1 MKHGKKPKSRKRKI
15 IYAAILTI
23 LLLFAIPGL
32 YNGLYIRHY
41 EIDTEKVSAPV
52 RIALITDLH
61 SCKYGDKE
69 EKLISAIEQQQ
80 PDIIALCGDFF
91 DDERP
96 DDNSET
102 LLMGIADKYPCF
114 YVTGNHECWSSSE
127 EYAEKMNILNRYG
140 VHILSG
146 NTETIDINGQKIN
159 ICGVDD
165 PEAVIPGSSTPAA
178 DTFEEQLEH
187 LEALPENDNFTIL
200 LSHRPER
207 FEDYNSS
214 CFDLVLCG
222 HAHGGQ
228 WRIPGILNGLYAPD
242 QGFFP
247 EYAGGKYV
255 RDDMTMIVSR
265 GLARESTRIPRFY
278 NRPELVVIDIL

>member
-1 MKHGKKPKSRKRKI
+1 MKHDKKPISKRRKI
-15 IYAAILTI
+15 IYAVILTVI
-23 LLLFAIPGL
+23 LLFAIPGL
-32 YNGLYIRHY
+32 YNGLCIRHY
-41 EIDTEKVSAPV
+41 EIETEKVSTPV

-61 SCKYGDKE
+61 SCKYGDNE

-96 DDNSET
+96 DDNSEA
-102 LLMGIADKYPCF
+102 LLQGIADKYPCF

-127 EYAEKMNILNRYG
+127 EYTEKMNILNSYG

-146 NTETIDINGQKIN
+146 NMETIDVNGQNIN

-165 PEAVIPGSSTPAA
+165 PEAIIPGGSTPAA
-178 DTFEEQLEH
+178 DTFEEQLKC

-207 FEDYNSS
+207 FEDYDSS

-228 WRIPGILNGLYAPD
+228 WRIPGILNGLYAPN